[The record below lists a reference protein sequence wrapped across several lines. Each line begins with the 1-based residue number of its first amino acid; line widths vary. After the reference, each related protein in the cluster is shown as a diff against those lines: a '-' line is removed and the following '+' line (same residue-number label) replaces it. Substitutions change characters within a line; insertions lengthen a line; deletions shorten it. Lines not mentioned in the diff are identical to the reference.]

1 MVILPKSILRPLILL
16 LFIVICTGCA
26 NVDYSVTINK
36 DDSANI
42 EYILQFDNSQ
52 INIADYSKITNSITE
67 ELEEKGFVVETSEK
81 QIKAVKCIENI
92 LDLSDWD
99 SLIKSNN
106 GTIFTV
112 DNKFFFRKYN
122 LDAKIDFTG
131 YSTTVKELNLDKE
144 LNNLIKIKFAI
155 KLPAKYTSTNAD
167 IMVEEDL
174 LVWGLEY
181 GEVNN
186 IQASYRMISVGAIS
200 ATIGVVVAAILIFI
214 LRKFYFRKG
223 KH

>member
-1 MVILPKSILRPLILL
+1 MVILPKSILKPLILL
-16 LFIVICTGCA
+16 LFIAICTGCA

-81 QIKAVKCIENI
+81 QIKAVKYIENI

-112 DNKFFFRKYN
+112 DNKLFFKKYN

-200 ATIGVVVAAILIFI
+200 TTVAVVFTAILIFI
-214 LRKFYFRKG
+214 LRKFYFGKG

>member
-1 MVILPKSILRPLILL
+1 M
-16 LFIVICTGCA
+16 
-26 NVDYSVTINK
+26 
-36 DDSANI
+36 
-42 EYILQFDNSQ
+42 QFDNSQ

>member
-26 NVDYSVTINK
+26 NVDYNVTINK

-52 INIADYSKITNSITE
+52 INIANYSKITDSITE

-81 QIKAVKCIENI
+81 QIKAIKDIENI

-99 SLIKSNN
+99 SLMKSNN
-106 GTIFTV
+106 GEIFTV
-112 DNKFFFRKYN
+112 DNNFFFKKYN

-186 IQASYRMISVGAIS
+186 IQASYRMINVGVIS
-200 ATIGVVVAAILIFI
+200 ATIGVVVAGILIFI